1 MNPWALL
8 GTLVLLAATGLGSCS
23 YGQHLG
29 QQACAAAAGK
39 AIANTKRAQ
48 DSRDAAVDTIGT
60 AARAAADAATTET
73 RSNTHAAI
81 ERVRTVVVPGPCRD
95 VDPVIVREHDE
106 AQQRIDAKIR
116 SGVRPAGAGA
126 SGRGTDH

>member
-1 MNPWALL
+1 MNPWTLLGALL
-8 GTLVLLAATGLGSCS
+8 LLVATGLGSCS
-23 YGQHLG
+23 YGKHLG
-29 QQACAAAAGK
+29 RQACAAAAGK
-39 AIANTKRAQ
+39 AIAVTKRAQ
-48 DSRDAAVDTIGT
+48 DGRDTAIDTIGI

-73 RSNTHAAI
+73 RSNTHAAV

-95 VDPVIVREHDE
+95 VDPAIVREHDE

-126 SGRGTDH
+126 GRRGTDH